1 MKRTLATLFTIMS
14 MVIMIISLIALVHS
28 KNDEQVNMCLL
39 SFVGWATIGTL
50 CSITS
55 NKRSIN

>member
-1 MKRTLATLFTIMS
+1 
-14 MVIMIISLIALVHS
+14 MIISLIAMVHS
-28 KNDEQVNMCLL
+28 KNNEQVNICLL
-39 SFVGWATIGTL
+39 SFVGWATIGSL